1 MFKKKK
7 NSSELTGKSTLDF
20 KSDKI
25 YIGANPYTHTHT
37 HTHTHLHI
45 YTYIYIPLLC
55 DSGAGTLHTTFII
68 CCPSVKI
75 LVNGVLKRVIMKKEI
90 KRIPFLL

>member
-25 YIGANPYTHTHT
+25 YIEANPYTYIHTHT
-37 HTHTHLHI
+37 HTHI
-45 YTYIYIPLLC
+45 YTYIYIFLSSVILELELCTLLV
-55 DSGAGTLHTTFII
+55 S
-68 CCPSVKI
+68 SV
-75 LVNGVLKRVIMKKEI
+75 VL
-90 KRIPFLL
+90 LLRFW